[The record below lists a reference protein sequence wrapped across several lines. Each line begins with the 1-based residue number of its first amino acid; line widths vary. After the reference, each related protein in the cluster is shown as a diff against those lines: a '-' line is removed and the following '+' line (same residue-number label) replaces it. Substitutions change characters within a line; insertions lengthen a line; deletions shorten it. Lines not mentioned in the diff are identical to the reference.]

1 MSFTNLIEFA
11 SFFRGGLRNASHH
24 SQIHQLMSRE
34 PKKRT
39 RSKFHTDEDDHLVQL
54 VAQYG
59 DANWDRIAQEMP
71 GRNVRQCR
79 ERWKHYLS
87 CTKPADPWTKE
98 EDDLISDKVQE
109 IGGKWTKIAA
119 LLPGRTDLQIK
130 NRWRQLFARMN
141 RTSKREI
148 REQPKPPSPPPR
160 APEAQAPTITE
171 DQEIDMFAQNQLG
184 CSWGDDL
191 DFEMWWIP

>member
-1 MSFTNLIEFA
+1 
-11 SFFRGGLRNASHH
+11 
-24 SQIHQLMSRE
+24 MSRE

-39 RSKFHTDEDDHLVQL
+39 RSKFHSDEDDHLVQL

-130 NRWRQLFARMN
+130 NRWRQLFARMS
-141 RTSKREI
+141 RPSKREI
-148 REQPKPPSPPPR
+148 REQPKPPSPPPP
-160 APEAQAPTITE
+160 AAADDQALDWITSIA
-171 DQEIDMFAQNQLG
+171 DGDEIDMFAQNQLG
-184 CSWGDDL
+184 FWGDEPDC
-191 DFEMWWIP
+191 EMWQIP